1 MKKIFLLLVGV
12 CLLMCGCG
20 AYNQEKAVKD
30 FKSLLDN
37 NKSYYLEGNM
47 SIVSGEKNYTY
58 DVNVSYMK
66 GDYYKV
72 NLLNTDNSHEQI
84 ILKNDEG
91 VYVITPSLNKS
102 FKFQSDWPNNSSQA
116 YVLETI
122 FNDIEKDSRK
132 SFEEKDGKY
141 IITSSVNYP
150 NNSNFKSQK
159 VTFNKKMEPEKVE
172 ILSDD
177 KTTGISMV
185 FTKIEWSKKFEK
197 DYFSLNYN
205 IKEDCCSDTK
215 ETVNIEDI
223 IYPMYIP
230 VGTRFQ
236 NQEVVKSDGSERVIL
251 TFEGE
256 KPFILVE
263 EASNASKE
271 FEVTSATG
279 DLVFYETIL
288 GALTDTSVSWSK
300 DGRDYY
306 IIGQNLSN
314 EELLQIASS
323 TASVAVVK

>member
-1 MKKIFLLLVGV
+1 MKKIFLLLVSI

-20 AYNQEKAVKD
+20 SYEEKDAVKD
-30 FKSLLDN
+30 FKNLLDN

-47 SIVSGEKNYTY
+47 SILSGEKNYKY
-58 DVNVSYMK
+58 DVKVSYMQ
-66 GDYYKV
+66 GNFYKV
-72 NLLNTDNSHEQI
+72 NLLNNDNFHEQI

-91 VYVITPSLNKS
+91 VYVITPDLNKS

-116 YVLETI
+116 YILETI
-122 FNDIEKDSRK
+122 LNDIEKDSSR
-132 SFEEKDGKY
+132 SFEEIDGKY
-141 IITSSVNYP
+141 IINSSVNYP
-150 NNSNFKSQK
+150 NNSNFKTQK

-172 ILSDD
+172 ILSENG
-177 KTTGISMV
+177 TTGITMN

-197 DYFSLNYN
+197 DYFSLNSN
-205 IKEDCCSDTK
+205 IKEDCCAETK

-230 VGTRFQ
+230 VGTKFQ
-236 NQEVVKSDGSERVIL
+236 NQEVVKSDNSERVIL

-263 EASNASKE
+263 EVSNASKE

-288 GALTDTSVSWSK
+288 GALTDTSVSWSNG
-300 DGRDYY
+300 GRDYY

>member
-1 MKKIFLLLVGV
+1 MKKIFVLLVSI
-12 CLLMCGCG
+12 CLVMCGCG
-20 AYNQEKAVKD
+20 SYNQEKAVKD
-30 FKSLLDN
+30 FKNLVDN

-58 DVNVSYMK
+58 DVNVSYMQ
-66 GDYYKV
+66 GSYYKV

-84 ILKNDEG
+84 ILKNDDG
-91 VYVITPSLNKS
+91 VYVITPDLNKS

-116 YVLETI
+116 YILETI
-122 FNDIEKDSRK
+122 LNDIEKDSSR

-141 IITSSVNYP
+141 YITSGVNYP
-150 NNSNFKSQK
+150 NNSNFKTQK

-172 ILSDD
+172 ILSTDG
-177 KTTGISMV
+177 TTGITMN

-197 DYFSLNYN
+197 DYFTLNAN
-205 IKEDCCSDTK
+205 IKEDCCKETK
-215 ETVNIEDI
+215 ETGSIEDI

-230 VGTRFQ
+230 VGTKFQ

-263 EASNASKE
+263 ELSNASKE

-288 GALTDTSVSWSK
+288 GALTDTSVSWSNG
-300 DGRDYY
+300 GRDYY

>member
-1 MKKIFLLLVGV
+1 MKKIFVLLVSI
-12 CLLMCGCG
+12 CLVMCGCG
-20 AYNQEKAVKD
+20 SYNQEKAVKD
-30 FKSLLDN
+30 FKNLVDN

-58 DVNVSYMK
+58 DVNVSYMQ
-66 GDYYKV
+66 GSYYKV

-91 VYVITPSLNKS
+91 VYVITPDLNKS

-116 YVLETI
+116 YILETI
-122 FNDIEKDSRK
+122 LNDIEKDSSR

-141 IITSSVNYP
+141 YITSGVNYP
-150 NNSNFKSQK
+150 NNSNFKTQK

-172 ILSDD
+172 ILSTDG
-177 KTTGISMV
+177 TTGITMN

-197 DYFSLNYN
+197 DYFTLNAN
-205 IKEDCCSDTK
+205 IKEDCCKETK
-215 ETVNIEDI
+215 ETGSIEDI

-230 VGTRFQ
+230 VGTKFQ

-263 EASNASKE
+263 ELSNASKE

-288 GALTDTSVSWSK
+288 GALTDTSVSWSNG
-300 DGRDYY
+300 GRDYY

>member
-1 MKKIFLLLVGV
+1 MKKIFVLLVGV

-20 AYNQEKAVKD
+20 SYDQDKALKD
-30 FKSLLDN
+30 FKNLVDN
-37 NKSYYLEGNM
+37 NRSYYLEGNM
-47 SIVSGEKNYTY
+47 SIVSGEKNYSY
-58 DVNVSYMK
+58 DVNVSYK
-66 GDYYKV
+66 EGSYYKV

-91 VYVITPSLNKS
+91 VYVITPDLNKS

-116 YVLETI
+116 YILETI
-122 FNDIEKDSRK
+122 LDDIEKDGNRA
-132 SFEEKDGKY
+132 FEEKDGKY
-141 IITSSVNYP
+141 IMTSSVNYP
-150 NNSNFKSQK
+150 NNSNFKTQK

-172 ILSDD
+172 ILSDNG
-177 KTTGISMV
+177 TTGITMN

-197 DYFSLNYN
+197 DYFSLNSN
-205 IKEDCCSDTK
+205 IKEDCCSETK
-215 ETVNIEDI
+215 ETGNIEDI

-230 VGTRFQ
+230 VGTKFQ
-236 NQEVVKSDGSERVIL
+236 NQEVVKSDNSERVIL

-263 EASNASKE
+263 EVSSASKE

-288 GALTDTSVSWSK
+288 GALTDTSVSWSNG
-300 DGRDYY
+300 GRDYY

>member
-12 CLLMCGCG
+12 CLLVCGCG
-20 AYNQEKAVKD
+20 SYDQDKALKD
-30 FKSLLDN
+30 FKNLVDN

-47 SIVSGEKNYTY
+47 EIVSGDKNYSY
-58 DVNVSYMK
+58 DVNVSYMQ
-66 GDYYKV
+66 GSYYKV

-91 VYVITPSLNKS
+91 VYVITPDLNKS

-116 YVLETI
+116 YILETI
-122 FNDIEKDSRK
+122 LNDFEKDGNRA
-132 SFEEKDGKY
+132 FEEKDGKY
-141 IITSSVNYP
+141 IMTSGVNYP
-150 NNSNFKSQK
+150 NNSNFKTQK

-172 ILSDD
+172 ILSDNG
-177 KTTGISMV
+177 TTGITMN

-197 DYFSLNYN
+197 DYFSLNAN
-205 IKEDCCSDTK
+205 IKEDCCKETK
-215 ETVNIEDI
+215 ETGSIEDI

-230 VGTRFQ
+230 VGTKFQ
-236 NQEVVKSDGSERVIL
+236 NQEVVKSDNSERVIL

-263 EASNASKE
+263 EVSNASKE

-288 GALTDTSVSWSK
+288 GALTDTSVSWSN
-300 DGRDYY
+300 GGMDYY

>member
-1 MKKIFLLLVGV
+1 MKKIFVLLVSI
-12 CLLMCGCG
+12 CLVMCGCG
-20 AYNQEKAVKD
+20 SYNQEKAVKD
-30 FKSLLDN
+30 FKNLVDN

-58 DVNVSYMK
+58 DVSVSYMQ
-66 GDYYKV
+66 GSYYKV

-91 VYVITPSLNKS
+91 VYVITPDLNKS

-116 YVLETI
+116 YILETI
-122 FNDIEKDSRK
+122 LNDIEKDSSR

-141 IITSSVNYP
+141 YITSGVNYP
-150 NNSNFKSQK
+150 NNSNFKTQK

-172 ILSDD
+172 ILSTDG
-177 KTTGISMV
+177 TTGITMN

-197 DYFSLNYN
+197 DYFTLNAN
-205 IKEDCCSDTK
+205 IKEDCCKETK
-215 ETVNIEDI
+215 ETGSIEDI

-230 VGTRFQ
+230 VGTKFQ

-263 EASNASKE
+263 ELSNASKE

-288 GALTDTSVSWSK
+288 GALTDTSVSWSNG
-300 DGRDYY
+300 GRDYY

>member
-1 MKKIFLLLVGV
+1 MKKIFLLLVSV
-12 CLLMCGCG
+12 CILLCGCG
-20 AYNQEKAVKD
+20 SYEEKDAVKD
-30 FKSLLDN
+30 FKNLLDN

-47 SIVSGEKNYTY
+47 SIISGDKNYTY
-58 DVNVSYMK
+58 DVNVSYMQ
-66 GDYYKV
+66 GSYYKV
-72 NLLNTDNSHEQI
+72 GLLNTDNSHEQI

-91 VYVITPSLNKS
+91 VYVITPDLNKS

-116 YVLETI
+116 YILESI
-122 FNDIEKDSRK
+122 FNDIEKDSNR
-132 SFEEKDGKY
+132 SFIEKDGKY
-141 IITSSVNYP
+141 IINSSVNYP
-150 NNSNFKSQK
+150 NNSNFKTQK

-172 ILSDD
+172 ILSENG
-177 KTTGISMV
+177 TTGITMN
-185 FTKIEWSKKFEK
+185 FTKIEWSKKFDK
-197 DYFSLNYN
+197 NYFSLNSN
-205 IKEDCCSDTK
+205 IKEDCCSETK
-215 ETVNIEDI
+215 ETVNIEDV

-230 VGTRFQ
+230 VGTKFQ
-236 NQEVVKSDGSERVIL
+236 NQEVVKSDNSERVIL